1 MVSTRKAGFTL
12 VEAIVA
18 LTISSVVVI
27 LVSTV
32 FLVQNQYYALQLGRS
47 VAHDNARTATEFLS
61 RELRSVMPGGFVV
74 AENQRLVVRSPMVL
88 AVVCATQ
95 GRSNVSVHYEG
106 GERGLD
112 TDEVSGFAVLDST
125 SGLWSYYDVP
135 SWNTIRQ
142 PGGRPARDC
151 AGNGADTLA
160 ATSEFQRLGRL
171 SDYHGSVPGPGD
183 VIMLYRSVEY
193 AYRRSEL
200 DPTTTGLFRGIF
212 GDPLVELVTGMDSI
226 AQFRYRT
233 SGTTYAPGVAGSALG
248 SIDAVRL
255 VAQSRQS
262 AETGGQE
269 DITYGWGTNVY
280 MRNGR

>member
-1 MVSTRKAGFTL
+1 
-12 VEAIVA
+12 
-18 LTISSVVVI
+18 VVI

-95 GRSNVSVHYEG
+95 GRNNVSVHYEG
-106 GERGLD
+106 GEGGLD
-112 TDEVSGFAVLDST
+112 TDEVSGFAVQDSA

-142 PGGRPARDC
+142 SGGRPARDC
-151 AGNGADTLA
+151 ARNGADTLS
-160 ATSEFQRLGRL
+160 ATDEFQRLRRL
-171 SDYHGSVPGPGD
+171 GDYHSSVPGPGD
-183 VIMLYRSVEY
+183 VIMLYRLVEY
-193 AYRRSEL
+193 TYRASEL
-200 DPTTTGLFRGIF
+200 DPTTTGLFRGIS

-233 SGTTYAPGVAGSALG
+233 SGTVYSSAVTGPTLG

-255 VAQSRQS
+255 VAQSRQN
-262 AETGGQE
+262 AETGGQD